1 MTLSMQQSSSTA
13 QDALKTAVG
22 QAALAF
28 VPPGSTIGVGT
39 GSTVNRFIAALAGL
53 QGDQRIAAAVSSSAA
68 STALLQAAG
77 IAVLDANAVERM
89 LAVYIDGADEIDGY
103 GCMVKGGGAAL
114 TREKI
119 VAAQS
124 HTFVCIADASKQVL
138 RLGKFPIPVEI
149 IPMAAR
155 RIARQFADLGGVA
168 TLRLTAGGVPLL
180 TDNGQQILD
189 VAGLQ
194 LADPLGFET
203 TVSQW
208 PGVVTVGVFAVQKA
222 DICLLATPQGVQ
234 TLRFTNLPVAAKGK
248 GD

>member
-1 MTLSMQQSSSTA
+1 MTLPIQPPFLSKT

-53 QGDQRIAAAVSSSAA
+53 QGEQRIAAAVSSSSA

-77 IAVLDANAVERM
+77 IPVLDANAVENK
-89 LAVYIDGADEIDGY
+89 LAVYIDGADEIDDQ

-124 HTFVCIADASKQVL
+124 QTFVCIADSSKQVH

-155 RIARQFADLGGVA
+155 RIARQFTEMGGIA
-168 TLRLTAGGVPLL
+168 TLRLTAEGVPLL
-180 TDNGQQILD
+180 TDNGQHLLD
-189 VAGLQ
+189 VAGLHI
-194 LADPLGFET
+194 ADPLGFET

-234 TLRFTNLPVAAKGK
+234 TLRFARRPELKKTS
-248 GD
+248 